1 MRLIIPIV
9 SVVLAIAL
17 AGVVWLLEE
26 RNLEAAQ
33 EISKLQ
39 AEVTDKS
46 VDQGFDFKRQCAAE
60 ADRFFKF
67 WNNDPKSNSRY
78 ESHYNPSRKACFV
91 LILDSDVSSNNP
103 SENYLELTLFD
114 AVERRQY
121 AYLFKWDEPKQLPIC
136 TLMPGDGEPK
146 ACDSHEE
153 FNAFVAKYIESI
165 PDLQ

>member
-1 MRLIIPIV
+1 MRLFIPIV
-9 SVVLAIAL
+9 SVVLAVAL
-17 AGVVWLLEE
+17 AGVVWPLEE
-26 RNLEAAQ
+26 RNLEQAQ
-33 EISKLQ
+33 EISKLK
-39 AEVTDKS
+39 AEVADR
-46 VDQGFDFKRQCAAE
+46 GLDFKRQCAAE

-67 WNNDPKSNSRY
+67 WNNDPKSTSRY
-78 ESHYNPSRKACFV
+78 ESHYNPNRKACFV
-91 LILDSDVSSNNP
+91 LILDSDLSSNNP

-136 TLMPGDGEPK
+136 TLMPGDSAPK

-153 FNAFVAKYIESI
+153 FNAFVADYMEST

>member
-1 MRLIIPIV
+1 MRLFIPIV
-9 SVVLAIAL
+9 SVASAIAL
-17 AGVVWLLEE
+17 AGVVWPLEE
-26 RNLEAAQ
+26 RNLEEAQ
-33 EISKLQ
+33 EISKLK
-39 AEVTDKS
+39 AEVADR
-46 VDQGFDFKRQCAAE
+46 GLDFKRQCAAE

-67 WNNDPKSNSRY
+67 WNNDPKSTSRY

-91 LILDSDVSSNNP
+91 LILDSDVSSNKP

-136 TLMPGDGEPK
+136 TLMPGDGENK

-153 FNAFVAKYIESI
+153 FNAFVANYMEST

>member
-1 MRLIIPIV
+1 MRLFIPIV
-9 SVVLAIAL
+9 SVASAIAL
-17 AGVVWLLEE
+17 AGVVWPLEE
-26 RNLEAAQ
+26 RNLEEAQ
-33 EISKLQ
+33 EISKLK
-39 AEVTDKS
+39 AEVADR
-46 VDQGFDFKRQCAAE
+46 GFDFKRQCAAE

-67 WNNDPKSNSRY
+67 WNNDPKSTSRY

-136 TLMPGDGEPK
+136 TLMPGDGENK

-153 FNAFVAKYIESI
+153 FNAFVADYMEST